1 VVVEE
6 EWGEKK
12 IPTMGAG
19 INLKENIN
27 TNSLAGNKQNLIEI
41 KLGGLGQ

>member
-1 VVVEE
+1 MEE

-12 IPTMGAG
+12 IPMMGAG

-27 TNSLAGNKQNLIEI
+27 TNFLAGNKQNLIEI
-41 KLGGLGQ
+41 KLGGFGQ